1 LQYEEYASV
10 KKLRVTVNGVSYE
23 VEVEV
28 LEDDEEGG
36 APYGFPPAT
45 GVSQRAAA
53 PPAASPPAA
62 TPKPSS
68 SPTTAPAEAVGKV
81 VTSPIAG
88 VVAEVKVSV
97 GDEVK
102 ENDLLIIIEAMKM
115 HTNISSPSAGKVS
128 EIKVKAG
135 DAVQQEQVLVT
146 FE

>member
-1 LQYEEYASV
+1 V

-36 APYGFPPAT
+36 APYGFPQAT
-45 GVSQRAAA
+45 GVA
-53 PPAASPPAA
+53 PRSPNVASEQ
-62 TPKPSS
+62 PKAPQKS
-68 SPTTAPAEAVGKV
+68 APAPRPSAGGKE

-88 VVAEVKVSV
+88 VVAEVKVSL
-97 GDEVK
+97 GDDVK

-115 HTNISSPSAGKVS
+115 HTNISSPAAGKVK

-135 DAVQQEQVLVT
+135 DAVQQGQILVI
-146 FE
+146 FA